1 MRSLMIPLYTTPTN
15 GGLLDTVWPSPPVE
29 ARGDDESRD
38 WVGYESVHPL
48 TWVPPPAAD
57 A

>member
-1 MRSLMIPLYTTPTN
+1 MIPLYTTPTN
-15 GGLLDTVWPSPPVE
+15 LGGLLDTVWPSPPVE